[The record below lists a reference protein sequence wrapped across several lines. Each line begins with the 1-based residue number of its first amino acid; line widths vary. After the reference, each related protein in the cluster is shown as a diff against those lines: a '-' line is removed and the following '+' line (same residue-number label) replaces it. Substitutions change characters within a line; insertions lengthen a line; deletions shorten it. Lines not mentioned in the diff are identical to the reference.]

1 MKKFSPFI
9 LFLFLFVQQVFAQ
22 TKTVYF
28 IGNSVTDA
36 INISGLKSLSAT
48 TGKTL
53 NWGRHMI
60 PGAPLDWIWDHPDG
74 GFSEEPYGLYP
85 NALANYTFDA
95 VSFQPFDRR
104 DDEDI
109 TAIQNFVNAA
119 GARKATCQYYI
130 YQRWPRAPN
139 NIDNVSDPSLTAAV
153 WNSAWTATYTGP
165 GNWDNTVETRSYFE
179 TLTSGFRTSVSGII
193 KPLMVPVG
201 QVFYQLNLK
210 MAAGQIPGYSKIWNV
225 YSDGIHMNNAGNY
238 IASCTYYATLF
249 KADPRGLSV
258 PSEFGSLSAAFVTA
272 VQQTVYEVVTGY
284 KDASNNTWSGYN
296 AASVPVASVSISPAS
311 ITIAAGAT
319 TQLTAT
325 VLPANATNKTVLWSS
340 SNTAVATV
348 STSGVVTGASGGSV
362 VITATTADGA
372 KTATSAITVTANT
385 GNVAVTSVAVTPNS
399 ANVNPGATTQL
410 TATIAPANAT
420 NKTVTWSSSNASV
433 ATVSA
438 TGLVTGVASGNATIT
453 ATTQDGSKTSSSS
466 VVINAKPVAV
476 ISASATS
483 GNAPLTVNFTS
494 GSSSDPNSGDIV
506 LGFEWNFGDGSA
518 NSNANSP
525 SKTFST
531 PGTYTVTLRVVD
543 NHDLYS
549 NPVTTTITVNGSGSA
564 SNIAGSGTAYIW
576 SDIPSASST
585 SDATKTA
592 NTAINNGN
600 TSVDVVLNDVSADGN
615 WQAAGI
621 VWAANQSNVASVKFF
636 NGVCAALADNGVFS
650 ANIKLQSSSNG
661 TTWADVSG
669 WTVSPAYPYSTAAS
683 NQTYTFSGAALN
695 NIRGLRVIGK
705 VRTNDSWSIKVKEVE
720 VYTAVANVAVSSVS
734 LAPATL
740 SVNVGSTANLTATVS
755 PANATNKSVSYASS
769 NTAVATVNASGVV
782 SGVSA
787 GTSTITVTTAD
798 GAKTATS
805 AVTVSAPS
813 TTATITFT
821 GLADGL
827 LANPFNDAS
836 GYTLLGTYVPSSDN
850 DPLVVL
856 TTGSNKVIRNN
867 NSGSKV
873 TLTKTGGGAFNLA
886 SLKHASDPW
895 GGLAD
900 AVITGTY
907 AAGGTVT
914 ANISSASTTL
924 QTATLNW
931 NGLSQVVIDFNAG
944 SNNSYGMLDDFIVS
958 SGTSSNVAVASV
970 SLSPSTLSLAA
981 GSTGSLTATV
991 LPSNATNK
999 SVSYTS
1005 SSTAVA
1011 TVNASGVVTGVAAGS
1026 ATITVTTVDGSKTA
1040 TATVTVTASNVA
1052 VTSVSLSPAAVSLA
1066 VGGTAALTATVSPSN
1081 ATNKNVTY
1089 SSSNTG
1095 IATVSAGGL
1104 VSALAAGSAVITVTT
1119 VSGAKTATSTI
1130 TVTAQQAQASRI
1142 GINLANPGLDYGSDV
1157 VFADAMKSSRQ
1168 WDKINSTS
1176 TDGDDA
1182 PKDANYWPTTDAR
1195 CLVWADAPLTHGTY
1209 KLYFTGQ
1216 ATVTTGDGALSSITY
1231 NSALNQSTA
1240 DLTISQGNSALYL
1253 SFINTKRTSASATN
1267 TGVTNVKLM
1276 RPTSP
1281 GSTQAYPENKLF
1293 CDDIISQMAPF
1304 KCVRSIGWAA
1314 VNWNQDSLW
1323 ADRTLPRH
1331 ARQSP
1336 PTGGKA
1342 YGWEGRGA
1350 SYEYLIMFANQ
1361 AQTDLWLTIP
1371 HKVTDDYV
1379 TKLARMCKYGSD
1391 GVNPYTSTQ
1400 SNPVFPPLNANLK
1413 LYVEY
1418 SNETWNDDFSQTWYI
1433 YAKGKTNNAVKF
1445 DGNDSEYEWGMRY
1458 RALRSAEISML
1469 FRNVFGSEMMNRVR
1483 PLFCTQRTY
1492 LGRTAQSM
1500 LFMDAYFNKR
1510 DSRSTW
1516 NDPHPV
1522 NYYFYGFG
1530 GSFYWNTEGPVN
1542 INTIWNSG
1550 SFNATASYNDEYG
1563 NPAGFYDVSMTESG
1577 WAKQFGLAY
1586 INYEGDSHPHFD
1598 GDEIVIRASKSG
1610 VWDSRWYQNT
1620 LDHLNVLNQVDAELS
1635 CFLSLNGTGGVDWSI
1650 RNLLNP
1656 SNSPQLA
1663 AINFSIGNNVGVT
1676 AGTMAPFTLPG
1687 AAFTTAGLWE
1697 WPKLSATGST
1707 TIVSNTNDFSRSYL
1721 YRLPTSGT
1729 YNVKVQYST
1738 TSTATL
1744 IIENLG
1750 QVIAN
1755 VNLANTGGATLTTV
1769 PVNFMGSSNKAY
1781 SIRLVTTAGSINIQ
1795 NVIMASGTASPLP
1808 VQLVSTSVEKVSG
1821 NEGDQSLYKWQ
1832 TAAEVNTDRFVIE
1845 RSLNGKNWTQIGEV
1859 AASGDKSALTDYT
1872 FTDDAPANGDNLYR
1886 LRMVD
1891 KDGTYSFSRVQSLAF
1906 EHAIK
1911 LYPNPVSDKLQ
1922 IQGASNAKVQVLNKS
1937 GRVMINWTAMPAEGI
1952 DMQGLRSGIYL
1963 IKIIDKNGASS
1974 VQKIV
1979 KE

>member
-1 MKKFSPFI
+1 MKKFSPVI
-9 LFLFLFVQQVFAQ
+9 LFFLLFVQQAFAQ

-36 INISGLKSLSAT
+36 INISGLQSISNT

-60 PGAPLDWIWDHPDG
+60 PGAPLDWIWDHPNDG
-74 GFSEEPYGLYP
+74 FNEMPYGLYP

-104 DDEDI
+104 DNEDI
-109 TAIQNFVNAA
+109 TAIQNFVNTA
-119 GARKATCQYYI
+119 GARKASCQYYI

-139 NIDNVSDPSLTAAV
+139 NIDNASDPSLTAAV
-153 WNSAWTATYTGP
+153 WNAAWTATYTGP

-179 TLTSGFRTSVSGII
+179 TLTNGFRTSVSGII

-201 QVFYQLNLK
+201 EVFYQLNLK

-238 IASCTYYATLF
+238 IASCAYYATLF

-258 PSEFGSLSAAFVTA
+258 PSEYGTLSAAFVTA
-272 VQQTVYEVVTGY
+272 VQETVYDVVSGY

-296 AASVPVASVSISPAS
+296 AMSVAVASVSVSPAS

-348 STSGVVTGASGGSV
+348 SASGLVTGASGGSV

-372 KTATSAITVTANT
+372 KIATSAITVTGNT
-385 GNVAVTSVAVTPNS
+385 GNVAVTSVTVSLAS
-399 ANVNPGATTQL
+399 ANINPGATTQL
-410 TATIAPANAT
+410 TATVSPANAT
-420 NKTVTWSSSNASV
+420 NKTVSWTSSNTSI
-433 ATVSA
+433 ATVGS
-438 TGLVTGVASGNATIT
+438 TGLVTGIASGNATIT

-476 ISASATS
+476 ITASATS
-483 GNAPLTVNFTS
+483 GYAPLTVNFSS

-518 NSNANSP
+518 NSNANAP

-549 NPVTTTITVNGSGSA
+549 NPVTTTITVNGSGGA
-564 SNIAGSGTAYIW
+564 SNIATAGTAYIW
-576 SDIPSASST
+576 SDIPAATST
-585 SDATKTA
+585 SDATKAA

-600 TSVDVVLNDVSADGN
+600 ASVDVVLTDVSADGN

-621 VWAANQSNVASVKFF
+621 VWAANQSNVTSAKFF
-636 NGVCAALADNGVFS
+636 NGLCAELADNGVFS
-650 ANIKLQSSSNG
+650 AGVKVQSSTNG
-661 TTWADVSG
+661 TAWADVSG
-669 WTVSPAYPYSTAAS
+669 WTVAPAYPYSTAAS
-683 NQTYTFSGAALN
+683 NQTYTFSGTALN
-695 NIRGLRVIGK
+695 NIRGLRIIGK

-720 VYTAVANVAVSSVS
+720 VYTTAANVSVTSVS
-734 LAPATL
+734 LAPAAL
-740 SVNVGSTANLTATVS
+740 SVNVGSTANLTATVNPS
-755 PANATNKSVSYASS
+755 NATNKAVSYTSS

-798 GAKTATS
+798 GTKTTS
-805 AVTVSAPS
+805 SAITVTAPS
-813 TTATITFT
+813 SNATITFT
-821 GLADGL
+821 GLTDGL

-850 DPLVVL
+850 DPLLVM
-856 TTGSNKVIRNN
+856 TNDGNKVIRNN

-873 TLTKTGGGAFNLA
+873 TLTKAGGGAFNLV
-886 SLKHASDPW
+886 SLRHASDPW

-907 AAGGTVT
+907 AAGGTVI
-914 ANISSASTTL
+914 ANISATSTTL

-931 NGLSQVVIDFNAG
+931 TGLSQVSIDFNAG

-958 SGTSSNVAVASV
+958 SSTSSTPVASV
-970 SLSPSTLSLAA
+970 SLAPSTLSVAA

-991 LPSNATNK
+991 LPANATNK
-999 SVSYTS
+999 SVNYTS
-1005 SSTAVA
+1005 SSTAIA
-1011 TVNASGVVTGVAAGS
+1011 TVNASGVVTGVAAGN
-1026 ATITVTTVDGSKTA
+1026 ATITVTTIDGAKIA
-1040 TATVTVTASNVA
+1040 TAAVTVTANNVA
-1052 VTSVSLSPAAVSLA
+1052 VTGVTLAPSTVSIAA
-1066 VGGTAALTATVSPSN
+1066 GGSATLTATVVPAN
-1081 ATNKNVTY
+1081 ASNKNVTY
-1089 SSSNTG
+1089 SSSNTAV
-1095 IATVSAGGL
+1095 ATVSAGGI
-1104 VSALAAGSAVITVTT
+1104 VTAVAVGTSVITVTT

-1130 TVTAQQAQASRI
+1130 TVNAQQAQTSRI

-1168 WDKINSTS
+1168 WDKLNSTE
-1176 TDGDDA
+1176 GDDA
-1182 PKDANYWPTTDAR
+1182 PKDADYWPTSDAK

-1216 ATVTTGDGALSSITY
+1216 ATVTTGEGTLSNLVY
-1231 NSALNQSTA
+1231 NSSLNQSTA
-1240 DLTISQGNSALYL
+1240 DLSIPLGNTVLYL
-1253 SFINTKRTSASATN
+1253 TFTNTKRTAASSIN

-1281 GSTQAYPENKLF
+1281 GSLQAYPENKLF
-1293 CDDIISQMAPF
+1293 CDDIISQMSPF
-1304 KCVRSIGWAA
+1304 KCVRSLGWVAT
-1314 VNWNQDSLW
+1314 NWNQDSLW
-1323 ADRTLPRH
+1323 TDRTLPRH

-1336 PTGGKA
+1336 PKDGKA

-1350 SYEYLIMFANQ
+1350 SYEYLIMFANES
-1361 AQTDLWLTIP
+1361 QTDLWLTVP

-1379 TKLARMCKYGSD
+1379 TKLAQMCKYGSD

-1400 SNPVFPPLNANLK
+1400 SNPVYPPLNPNLK

-1418 SNETWNDDFSQTWYI
+1418 SNETWNDQFSQTWYI
-1433 YAKGKTNNAVKF
+1433 YAQGKMTNAVKF
-1445 DGNDSEYEWGMRY
+1445 DGNQDQYEWGMRY
-1458 RALRSAEISML
+1458 RAYRSVQMSIL

-1483 PLFCTQRTY
+1483 PLFCTQRGY

-1500 LFMDAYFNKR
+1500 LFVDAYFGKR
-1510 DSRSTW
+1510 DSRSQW

-1542 INTIWNSG
+1542 ENTIWTSG
-1550 SFNATASYNDEYG
+1550 SFDATASYDDIYG
-1563 NPAGFYDVSMTESG
+1563 NPAGFYDVSMTEAG

-1586 INYEGDSHPHFD
+1586 VNYEGDSHPHYD
-1598 GDEIVIRASKSG
+1598 GDEIVIRATKSG
-1610 VWDSRWYQNT
+1610 VWDNRWYQNT

-1635 CFLSLNGTGGVDWSI
+1635 CFLNLNGTGGFEWGI

-1656 SNSPQLA
+1656 SNSPQMD
-1663 AINFSIGNNVGVT
+1663 AINYSIANNVAVT
-1676 AGTMAPFTLPG
+1676 AGRIAPFTLPG
-1687 AAFTTAGLWE
+1687 AAFTTAGYWE
-1697 WPKLSATGST
+1697 WPNLSGSGAT
-1707 TIVSNTNDFSRSYL
+1707 TIAANTADFSRSYL
-1721 YRLPTSGT
+1721 YRLPNSGT
-1729 YNVKVQYST
+1729 YNVKVQYNT
-1738 TSTATL
+1738 TAPATL
-1744 IIENLG
+1744 VLENLG
-1750 QVIAN
+1750 QVIATF
-1755 VNLANTGGATLTTV
+1755 NLPSSSGVSSMTE
-1769 PVNFMGSSNKAY
+1769 PVNFMGASNKAY
-1781 SIRLVTTAGSINIQ
+1781 SIRVVSTAGSVQIENI
-1795 NVIMASGTASPLP
+1795 IMADGTASPLP
-1808 VQLVSTSVEKVSG
+1808 VQLVSTSVERIQGDDG
-1821 NEGDQSLYKWQ
+1821 NRVIIKWQ
-1832 TAAEVNTDRFVIE
+1832 TATEINSDHFAIE
-1845 RSLNGKNWTQIGEV
+1845 RSQNGKTWIHIGEV
-1859 AASGDKSALTDYT
+1859 KANGDNEFRSDYA
-1872 FTDDAPANGDNLYR
+1872 FTDTDPANGHNLYR

-1891 KDGTYSFSRVQSLAF
+1891 KDGSFSLSGIKSVKF
-1906 EHAIK
+1906 EQTISV
-1911 LYPNPVSDKLQ
+1911 YPNPVSDRLIIAGVTK
-1922 IQGASNAKVQVLNKS
+1922 
-1937 GRVMINWTAMPAEGI
+1937 GRVEVIGTSGMVYQKLSKIPADGINMSQLPKGVYI
-1952 DMQGLRSGIYL
+1952 
-1963 IKIIDKNGASS
+1963 IKILYSGGATEIKK
-1974 VQKIV
+1974 VV